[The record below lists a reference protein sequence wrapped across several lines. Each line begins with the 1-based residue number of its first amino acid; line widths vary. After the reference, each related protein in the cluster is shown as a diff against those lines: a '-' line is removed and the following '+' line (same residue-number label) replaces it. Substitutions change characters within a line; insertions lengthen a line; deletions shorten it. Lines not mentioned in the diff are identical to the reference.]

1 MYDGYL
7 AAAVNALE
15 QEIKYYRR
23 ENEEQKKVIEQL
35 HRGYALP
42 GEVTY
47 IHPYDMCEILNN
59 LAPKDVILF
68 NANNYERDIID
79 VKGVRYKQTPY
90 MPCITKNIK

>member
-15 QEIKYYRR
+15 QELKWYRK

-42 GEVTY
+42 GEPTL
-47 IHPYDMCEILNN
+47 IHPYDMLEILDKLSNE
-59 LAPKDVILF
+59 ACIWF
-68 NANNYERDIID
+68 NPTEHTRDIID

-90 MPCITKNIK
+90 MPCISKNIK